1 MFKQALEGDPRNGS
15 AINNLSVA
23 YLQSGKT
30 NDAVAALQYG
40 IRVAPE
46 YDILYLN
53 LARLYAGAA
62 NRDRAKQ
69 VLQSLLERMPNNLA
83 GRKALA
89 QLGEP

>member
-1 MFKQALEGDPRNGS
+1 M
-15 AINNLSVA
+15 A

-40 IRVAPE
+40 IRVAPD

-53 LARLYAGAA
+53 LARLYVGTG

-69 VLQSLLERMPNNLA
+69 VLQALLERMPQNLA
-83 GRKALA
+83 GRKALQ